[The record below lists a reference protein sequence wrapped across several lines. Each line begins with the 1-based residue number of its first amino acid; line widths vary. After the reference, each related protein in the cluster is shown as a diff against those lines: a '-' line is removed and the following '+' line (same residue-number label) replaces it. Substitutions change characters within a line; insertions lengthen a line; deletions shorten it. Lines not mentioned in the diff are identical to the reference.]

1 MANDE
6 TYWNSAEAT
15 FPSTSTIAVALC
27 SRRSIFFFVPTS
39 VAPYSIIPS
48 VMDCRFCG
56 VLLNYH
62 FGPREAG
69 KLIDELFVPR
79 YIYCSEHVSST
90 CWPHSWRRRRFVFR
104 AFFPLIYTVLIP
116 HFFLISSLLIIERDR
131 HLLLSSFLAPVNKS
145 SVPSSSVSIQTFLQ
159 SIF

>member
-15 FPSTSTIAVALC
+15 FPSASTVAIALC
-27 SRRSIFFFVPTS
+27 SRQSIFFFVPTS
-39 VAPYSIIPS
+39 VAPYSIISS
-48 VMDCRFCG
+48 VMDCWFCG

-69 KLIDELFVPR
+69 KLIDELLVPR

-90 CWPHSWRRRRFVFR
+90 CWPCSWRRRRFVFR
-104 AFFPLIYTVLIP
+104 AFFPPLYTVLIP
-116 HFFLISSLLIIERDR
+116 HFFLISSLLIIEKDKERDR
-131 HLLLSSFLAPVNKS
+131 RLLLSSILAPVNKS
-145 SVPSSSVSIQTFLQ
+145 FVPSSSVSI
-159 SIF
+159 

>member
-15 FPSTSTIAVALC
+15 FPSASTVTVALC

-39 VAPYSIIPS
+39 VAPYSIILS

-69 KLIDELFVPR
+69 KLIDELLVLR

-90 CWPHSWRRRRFVFR
+90 CWPRSWRRCRFVFR
-104 AFFPLIYTVLIP
+104 AFFPPIYTVLIP
-116 HFFLISSLLIIERDR
+116 HFFLISSLLIIEKDKEKDR
-131 HLLLSSFLAPVNKS
+131 RLLLSSILAPVNKS
-145 SVPSSSVSIQTFLQ
+145 VPSSSISI
-159 SIF
+159 